1 MMLLL
6 IGVGIGLFIAG
17 IIFWLIKDK
26 VIGHFKNTT
35 LTNNTKYELRE
46 NIRKN

>member
-1 MMLLL
+1 MSKNYTAVDEYYKENQKYEFL
-6 IGVGIGLFIAG
+6 IC
-17 IIFWLIKDK
+17 
-26 VIGHFKNTT
+26 HFKNTT

>member
-1 MMLLL
+1 MKRQKSQTLHMRN
-6 IGVGIGLFIAG
+6 
-17 IIFWLIKDK
+17 